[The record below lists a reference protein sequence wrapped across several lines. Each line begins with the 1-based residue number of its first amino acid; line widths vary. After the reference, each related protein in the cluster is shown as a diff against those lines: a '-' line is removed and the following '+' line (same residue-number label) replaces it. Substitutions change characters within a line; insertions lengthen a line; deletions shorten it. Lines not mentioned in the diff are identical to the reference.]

1 MRYKIILIT
10 VLFLYV
16 GLAAQVIQNFDN
28 RFNLAQSLEQ
38 AGQFEKAET
47 IYRELVISQPW
58 NNIFF
63 EALNKVL
70 ISQKK
75 YQQSIEMLSNKI
87 NQTPA
92 DINLYGLLG
101 TTYFIMDQSDKAF
114 EVLEKGIALN
124 PTSLI
129 GYRVIANY
137 AIENRAY
144 EKAIDI
150 LKRGNKNSEDPTMF
164 SMDMANIY
172 AANMKF
178 KDAAVEF
185 CNLIIHH
192 PEQVQVVKARM
203 NSYLNGPDAAEQTIE
218 AVKDFADSRPQIEIF
233 DILTFVYQ
241 TTGNYKNAFENVIKT
256 EKEFSGNGTYIF
268 IFAQDAYRSRQYEW
282 ASESYNYIVQHY
294 PNSSYL
300 PTAKIGYARTLEAS
314 LDQKFNQLNESW
326 KPYTKQV
333 PFFVDDYKKIINS
346 YYEFIKA
353 YPDNAIN
360 VEALFRVA
368 EIYRNRIFDLQEA
381 DTIYGKVSL
390 ISPTTNYYVES
401 NLARGKIAI
410 SRNDLQGAQKFFENA
425 VRFPRIEPNNF
436 AEANFYLARIEFWK
450 GNFSNSVI
458 LFNNASKNLSTDFA
472 NDALEFSSLIN
483 TTKKDSLNLLLYA
496 NADLLAIQNKYKEAG
511 TEFKA
516 LSDMPNLFI
525 LNDFAKI
532 NFAEMLI
539 AENDLQSAVKILEE
553 VSENQKNAIF
563 IDKST
568 FLLAQ
573 CYQYGTKDL
582 QKAAQVYQKLLETFP
597 NSLYFDRARE
607 ALQSLSTKNG

>member
-1 MRYKIILIT
+1 MRSKIILII
-10 VLFLYV
+10 VLSLFT
-16 GLAAQVIQNFDN
+16 GLNAQVNQNLDN
-28 RFNLAQSLEQ
+28 RFNLAQSFEQ
-38 AGQFEKAET
+38 TGQLEKAEA
-47 IYRELVISQPW
+47 IYKELSDAQPW

-63 EALNKVL
+63 EALNKIL

-75 YQQSIEMLSNKI
+75 YQQSVDLLNNKI
-87 NQTPA
+87 KQNPA

-101 TTYFIMDQSDKAF
+101 TTYFIMGQSDSAF
-114 EVLEKGIALN
+114 EIWEKGLALN
-124 PTSLI
+124 PSTFI
-129 GYRVIANY
+129 GYRIIANY

-150 LKRGNKNSEDPTMF
+150 LKRGNKISTDPTIF

-172 AANMKF
+172 AANMKY
-178 KDAAVEF
+178 KDAAIEF
-185 CNLIIHH
+185 CNLINHH
-192 PEQVQVVKARM
+192 PDQIQVVKIRM

-218 AVKDFADSRPQIEIF
+218 AVNDFTDSKPQLEIF
-233 DILTFVYQ
+233 DLLTFVYQ

-256 EKEFSGNGTYIF
+256 EKEFSGNGTSIF
-268 IFAQDAYRSRQYEW
+268 NFAQSAYRSQQYEW
-282 ASESYNYIVQHY
+282 ASKSYNYIVQNY
-294 PNSSYL
+294 TNSPYL

-314 LDQKFNQLNESW
+314 LDEKYNQQNESW
-326 KPYTKQV
+326 KPYSKQV
-333 PFFVDDYKKIINS
+333 PYFVDDYKKIISS
-346 YYEFIKA
+346 YYEFVKT
-353 YPDNAIN
+353 YLDNTIN
-360 VEALFRVA
+360 VEAFFRVA

-381 DTIYGKVSL
+381 DTIYSKVAL
-390 ISPTTNYYVES
+390 LSPTTNFYVES

-410 SRNDLQGAQKFFENA
+410 ERNDLKRAQEYLENA
-425 VRFPRIEPNNF
+425 ARFPRIEPNNF

-450 GNFSNSVI
+450 GDFSKSVI

-496 NADLLAIQNKYKEAG
+496 KADLLAIQNKYKEAG
-511 TEFKA
+511 IEFKT
-516 LSDMPNLFI
+516 LSDQPNLFI

-532 NFAEMLI
+532 YFVEMLI
-539 AENDLQSAVKILEE
+539 AQNDLLNAIKVLEE
-553 VSENQKNAIF
+553 ASENQKSAIF
-563 IDKST
+563 VDKST

-582 QKAAQVYQKLLETFP
+582 LKAAQVYQKLLETFP

-607 ALQSLSTKNG
+607 ALKGLSNKNG